1 MIQNGKC
8 DQVNFYFNVLLGKEK
23 KTQLEDSL
31 TSLSP
36 HDVVRMI
43 SNFVKSEFL
52 IFKNT
57 VSKFKSKW
65 CWENNQ
71 IVMKTHQLLISIL
84 STIFCNFVMYLC
96 HVCNF
101 VCNFVLC
108 NLLNIVFFT
117 QSGASPLLRH
127 LTITQVHIEPTFYLS
142 GGRC

>member
-8 DQVNFYFNVLLGKEK
+8 DPVNFYFYVLLGKEK

-71 IVMKTHQLLISIL
+71 IVMKVYQFLFSIL
-84 STIFCNFVMYLC
+84 STIFCNSVMYIY

-101 VCNFVLC
+101 VFC

-117 QSGASPLLRH
+117 QSGASPLLHH